1 MIDYQEWMA
10 ATMHL
15 HHCVTVLPLSL
26 CHCHCVTVSLCH
38 CITCAGG
45 PGRQRELI
53 DYQEWVAA
61 TMHLH
66 RVNNEKNLRIAFNHF
81 DSDNSGFIDIEELA
95 DALGADLQVLKEI
108 LAEVDT
114 NNVSGLYCA
123 LLHCTV
129 LDKTVQNGAKLY
141 KKSTKLFSTQTSKQY
156 KIIQPST
163 KSTKEY
169 VFFIPLGAGRQDQL
183 GGVCSDDAQRHRVP
197 HHLAPLL
204 QEPILPA
211 QPPQQQRRGTPAH

>member
-1 MIDYQEWMA
+1 VDGS
-10 ATMHL
+10 
-15 HHCVTVLPLSL
+15 HHAFAPLCHCAPSVTVSLSL
-26 CHCHCVTVSLCH
+26 CHCVTVSLYNMCRR
-38 CITCAGG
+38 TWTATG
-45 PGRQRELI
+45 LI

-123 LLHCTV
+123 LLALYCAGQDSTKRC
-129 LDKTVQNGAKLY
+129 KTVQ
-141 KKSTKLFSTQTSKQY
+141 KKY
-156 KIIQPST
+156 KIVQYT
-163 KSTKEY
+163 N
-169 VFFIPLGAGRQDQL
+169 Q
-183 GGVCSDDAQRHRVP
+183 
-197 HHLAPLL
+197 
-204 QEPILPA
+204 
-211 QPPQQQRRGTPAH
+211 